1 MVTQHGALIRQ
12 AYDAARDYAARSK
25 DPFVKE
31 VDSKDPA
38 GYHPLPRE
46 LPTIPSKLTSGLLHC
61 LSTLSDPKPLPKITI
76 NMKSASLWVS
86 KMGKLFF
93 ADGYVRHTVETHCK
107 TITAGNCPPGRT
119 RGAARTGITSH

>member
-1 MVTQHGALIRQ
+1 MLPETMQ
-12 AYDAARDYAARSK
+12 ARSK

-93 ADGYVRHTVETHCK
+93 ADEYVRHTVETH
-107 TITAGNCPPGRT
+107 TAKQSPQETALRVVREVLPELELRV
-119 RGAARTGITSH
+119 IEFLLL